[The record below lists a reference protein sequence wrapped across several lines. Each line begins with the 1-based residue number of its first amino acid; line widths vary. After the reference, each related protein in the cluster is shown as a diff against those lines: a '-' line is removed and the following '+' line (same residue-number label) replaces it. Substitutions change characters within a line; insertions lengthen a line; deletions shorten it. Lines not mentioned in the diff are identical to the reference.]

1 MTEYQLPES
10 YWRSTGPA
18 DRPPVK
24 EFTLYTADQMQQAY
38 AAGREAMRQECVKV
52 CEELPGCDDS
62 AACAVMDCSR
72 IIKEL
77 K

>member
-1 MTEYQLPES
+1 MTYQLPE
-10 YWRSTGPA
+10 P
-18 DRPPVK
+18 DRKGV
-24 EFTLYTADQMQQAY
+24 FRDSYTASQMQQAY
-38 AAGREAMRQECVKV
+38 AAGREAMLQECVKV

-72 IIKEL
+72 IIKEI